1 MEIELSLPTLHPKQF
16 YIIENAK
23 RYNVLKCGRRFG
35 KTVLTQELAIQPL
48 LDGKYVGLWQ
58 PTYKDLHDV
67 WIELKHTLQ
76 PIIQTKDESVKQLR
90 LITGGVLDMWSL
102 EDPNNGRGRKYHRI
116 IVDECEKAKKF
127 EEAWKLAIQPTLA
140 DYGGD
145 AWFMSTPKFGM
156 TYFKSLTRKSQ
167 TDDRWN
173 SWVFSTYDNPHI
185 PVKEIDELKNQ
196 MDELSFV
203 CEIMAQD
210 VDMVDKPFAYAFNYE
225 KHVKECAFNPEYEL
239 YLSFDFNHDPVTCI
253 CAQLID
259 GQLRIFKE
267 YKLANSNIYE
277 LCERIVT
284 DFSDALLIVTG
295 DATGNNTSAMVRDSI
310 NYYKIIIQLLN
321 ISKNQVKVPTV
332 NPRIEQNRTL
342 LNSVLQRGNIIISP
356 ECKGLIFDLKYV
368 QVDDVGKIIKD
379 RSTEA
384 AKADLLDCGR
394 YLINLTHKDFIK
406 QINDNTSDNM

>member
-1 MEIELSLPTLHPKQF
+1 
-16 YIIENAK
+16 
-23 RYNVLKCGRRFG
+23 
-35 KTVLTQELAIQPL
+35 
-48 LDGKYVGLWQ
+48 
-58 PTYKDLHDV
+58 
-67 WIELKHTLQ
+67 
-76 PIIQTKDESVKQLR
+76 
-90 LITGGVLDMWSL
+90 
-102 EDPNNGRGRKYHRI
+102 
-116 IVDECEKAKKF
+116 
-127 EEAWKLAIQPTLA
+127 
-140 DYGGD
+140 
-145 AWFMSTPKFGM
+145 
-156 TYFKSLTRKSQ
+156 
-167 TDDRWN
+167 
-173 SWVFSTYDNPHI
+173 
-185 PVKEIDELKNQ
+185 

-225 KHVKECAFNPEYEL
+225 KHVKECEFNPEYEL

-321 ISKNQVKVPTV
+321 ISRNQVKVPTV

-342 LNSVLQRGNIIISP
+342 LNSVLQRGNVIISP
-356 ECKGLIFDLKYV
+356 DCKGLIFDLKYV